1 MLNMKKF
8 WRQMNEMRRQA
19 IYVYHDPDGILREH
33 ASIYL
38 EGLKEVASDVLLV
51 ANGDLL
57 EESRQKL
64 GKMGLRWLVRENE
77 GWDFSAWRAGLE
89 NSGWRDSMPCFD
101 ELILCNCSCYGP
113 FFRFADMFSRY

>member
-1 MLNMKKF
+1 MLNMKEF

-64 GKMGLRWLVRENE
+64 GKMGLR
-77 GWDFSAWRAGLE
+77 AGLCVKMKDGTFRHGE
-89 NSGWRDSMPCFD
+89 RGWRIAAGGIACRVLMS
-101 ELILCNCSCYGP
+101 
-113 FFRFADMFSRY
+113 